1 MDYVNVCPPAIVYR
15 IQEADLKSSAS
26 SDLLT
31 FVQGAGDRRCVL
43 AATEAV
49 ARRISALT
57 DPQVF
62 GAFANT
68 VASYA
73 SDFEPDQIPVIRE
86 AYLHYPYNRKISGE
100 YFAGLRRTG
109 IDLRDELRGKI
120 HPNWSFATPYSE
132 GDTWDYYMYLA
143 SLEEPG
149 ALEALAAKIAETKGG
164 NDVTLFLTSL
174 ADLPGPAV
182 DAVLHRYAHDTRTA
196 DGVDGPAMSLADT
209 VTHLMS
215 MRGQN

>member
-1 MDYVNVCPPAIVYR
+1 MDYVNICPPAIVYR
-15 IQEADLKSSAS
+15 IQEADLKSSS
-26 SDLLT
+26 SSGLLT
-31 FVQGAGDRRCVL
+31 FVQGAADRRCVL

-49 ARRISALT
+49 ARRITPLT

-86 AYLHYPYNRKISGE
+86 AYLHYPYNRKIAGE

-109 IDLRDELRGKI
+109 IDLRKELRNKVR
-120 HPNWSFATPYSE
+120 PDWSFATPYSD

-143 SLEEPG
+143 SLNEPG
-149 ALEALAAKIAETKGG
+149 ALEALAAKIADTTDG

-174 ADLPGPAV
+174 ADLPGPEV
-182 DAVLHRYAHDTRTA
+182 EAVLNRYAHDTRTA
-196 DGVDGPAMSLADT
+196 DGVEGPAMSLADT
-209 VTHLMS
+209 VAHLMS
-215 MRGQN
+215 MRSQN